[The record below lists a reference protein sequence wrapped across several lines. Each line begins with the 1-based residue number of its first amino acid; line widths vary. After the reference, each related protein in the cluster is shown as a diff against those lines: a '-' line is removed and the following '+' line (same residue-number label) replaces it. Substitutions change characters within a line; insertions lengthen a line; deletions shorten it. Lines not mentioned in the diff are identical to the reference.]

1 MLCLAS
7 PLNRIFPNFRIQ
19 AHFNH
24 YLQILSSQART
35 KKPITFQEANQQFQ
49 SLAFDGEDPQFQDT
63 ASFEFASPETN
74 FVDDELLDPV
84 KVSPLAGRTPVDE
97 PTLSAVEHTVVSC
110 ADLSNLP
117 NLLDFGKSEGIPM
130 GDVPVSS
137 SEAVD
142 LQGSPNEMTS
152 IDTGVLF
159 PRENTLGEQ
168 EHIEKA
174 DTGSDVPLS
183 CSVTADL
190 QLAPNEMT
198 STYTGV
204 LSPGGNT
211 LGEKKYAEKD
221 VTFSDVPLL
230 SSAVDELREVP
241 SEGSLHGTGILSSAK
256 NTPGVQEH
264 VLGNSTP
271 EVSRLRPDKVTADN
285 QSLNSEQEQITETV
299 PGELFESEAV
309 QAEVERV
316 PTSPDSLSKIA
327 SDAVETH
334 RFGANEEQGQAVGSS
349 ETERN
354 SSEYLL
360 RRSLS
365 DDLRS
370 GETFTNGGDHKIARS
385 SSEMAVSP
393 RRSEQPDEMDGKK
406 VLSSKSLSSLE
417 HLSKGKKRLNR
428 VSVDPIEHLGKIL
441 MPTILLK

>member
-1 MLCLAS
+1 MDE
-7 PLNRIFPNFRIQ
+7 
-19 AHFNH
+19 
-24 YLQILSSQART
+24 
-35 KKPITFQEANQQFQ
+35 KPITFQEANQQFQ
-49 SLAFDGEDPQFQDT
+49 SLAFDGEDPQFEDT
-63 ASFEFASPETN
+63 ASFEFVSPETN

-84 KVSPLAGRTPVDE
+84 KLLQPLAGRTPVDE

-142 LQGSPNEMTS
+142 LQGSPNEITS
-152 IDTGVLF
+152 GDTGVLF
-159 PRENTLGEQ
+159 PGENTLGEQ

-174 DTGSDVPLS
+174 DTGSDVPMS

-190 QLAPNEMT
+190 QLGPNEMT
-198 STYTGV
+198 SSYTGV
-204 LSPGGNT
+204 LSPWENT

-230 SSAVDELREVP
+230 SSAVEDLQEVP
-241 SEGSLHGTGILSSAK
+241 SEGSLHGTGILYPAK

-264 VLGNSTP
+264 ILGNSTP
-271 EVSRLRPDKVTADN
+271 EVSRPRPDKVTAEN
-285 QSLNSEQEQITETV
+285 QSLNSEQGQITETV

-316 PTSPDSLSKIA
+316 PASPDSLSKIA
-327 SDAVETH
+327 SDAVDTH
-334 RFGANEEQGQAVGSS
+334 RSGANEERGQAIGSS

-370 GETFTNGGDHKIARS
+370 SETFTNGGERKIARS

-393 RRSEQPDEMDGKK
+393 RRSEQPDEMDGEK

-428 VSVDPIEHLGKIL
+428 VSVDPVLESIL
-441 MPTILLK
+441 VKF